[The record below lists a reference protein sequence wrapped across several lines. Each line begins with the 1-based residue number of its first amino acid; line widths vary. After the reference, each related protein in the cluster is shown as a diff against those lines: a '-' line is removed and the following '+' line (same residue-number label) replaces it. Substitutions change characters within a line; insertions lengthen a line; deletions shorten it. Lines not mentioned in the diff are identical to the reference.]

1 MTQVPYVQALVT
13 TLGHEKVLHPGSDGY
28 TSYHSSYFSQQQAQL
43 RPAAV
48 ISPTRVEDVAQAV
61 RHLASAED
69 QDGKPARFAVRSGGH
84 AVDAGAAN
92 IDGGVTIDL
101 SRLNAIEVSEDR
113 KIVSIGPGANWG
125 QVYEKL
131 DGLGLSVAGGRAS
144 PVGVGG
150 LTTGGGMSY
159 FSPRYGWTCDTVS
172 NFQVVL
178 ADGSVVNANEKENED
193 LHIALRGGTNNF
205 GIVTRF
211 DFNAFEQGQLW
222 GGALFHSLET
232 IDENLKAFVDFASA
246 EDYDEYASLITSFG
260 FAAGRGAGI
269 VNNVEY
275 TKPVEK
281 PPVFEPFLKI
291 PSVMSTMRVASMAD
305 ISKEQGAF
313 SPYGMRQFVLQTTH
327 TANLDVLKTVF
338 SHWKESLTVIED
350 VANIIWSISLEPLPP
365 IYYKRAATAN
375 SLGLADRTKP
385 LVITLLTAMWTD
397 EADDIKVEKAARK
410 IFVEIE
416 AKAKELGE
424 YDPFVY
430 ANYAAPWQDPI
441 TSYGK
446 ESVER
451 LKKVRQRV
459 DPKGVFTHRVAGA
472 FKLPA

>member
-1 MTQVPYVQALVT
+1 MTQVPHVQALVSM
-13 TLGHEKVLHPGSDGY
+13 LGHEKVFHPGTDGY
-28 TSYHSSYFSQQQAQL
+28 TSCHSSYFSQQEAQL
-43 RPAAV
+43 RPAVV
-48 ISPTRVEDVAQAV
+48 ISPTCVEDVTLAV
-61 RHLASAED
+61 RHLSSAED
-69 QDGKPARFAVRSGGH
+69 QDGKPVRFAIRSGGH

-101 SRLNAIEVSEDR
+101 GRLNTIDVSEDR
-113 KIVSIGPGANWG
+113 TTVSIGPGAKWG
-125 QVYEKL
+125 EVYGKL

-144 PVGVGG
+144 SVGVGG
-150 LTTGGGMSY
+150 LTTGGGISY
-159 FSPRYGWTCDTVS
+159 FSPRYGWTCDNVS

-178 ADGSVVNANEKENED
+178 ADGSVVNANEKENAD

-211 DFNAFEQGQLW
+211 DFVAFEQGQIW
-222 GGALFHSLET
+222 GGSLFHSLET
-232 IDENLKAFVDFASA
+232 IDDSLGAFHDFASS
-246 EDYDEYASLITSFG
+246 EGYDEYASLITSFS
-260 FAAGRGAGI
+260 FAAGRGAGV
-269 VNNVEY
+269 VNSVEY

-291 PSVMSTMRVASMAD
+291 PSAMNTMRLASMAD
-305 ISKEQGAF
+305 IAKEQGSF
-313 SPYGMRQFVLQTTH
+313 SPNGMRQFVLQTTH
-327 TANLDVLKTVF
+327 GSNLEVLKTAF
-338 SHWKESLTVIED
+338 SRWKQSLSVIED

-375 SLGLADRTKP
+375 SLGLADRSKP

-397 EADDIKVEKAARK
+397 EADDPKVEKEARK
-410 IFVEIE
+410 IFAEIE

-430 ANYAAPWQDPI
+430 VNYAAPWQDPI

-451 LKKVRQRV
+451 LKKVRERV
-459 DPKGVFTHRVAGA
+459 DPKGVFTHRVTGA